1 MTADELDNLAKIAA
15 AVSRIEDRM
24 DKVERW
30 MDRIDGAITLSKWVL
45 SFIGASGVAA
55 LVIALARS

>member
-1 MTADELDNLAKIAA
+1 MTADELTDLAKIAA

-30 MDRIDGAITLSKWVL
+30 MDRIDGALTVGKWVVGL
-45 SFIGASGVAA
+45 FGASGIAA
-55 LVIALARS
+55 VVWALAQH